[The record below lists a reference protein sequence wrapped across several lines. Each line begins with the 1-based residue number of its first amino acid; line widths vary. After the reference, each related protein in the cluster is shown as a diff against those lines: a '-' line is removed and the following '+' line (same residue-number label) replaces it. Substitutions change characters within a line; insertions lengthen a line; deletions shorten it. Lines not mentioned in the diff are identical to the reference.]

1 MRVVDEAVVPLTK
14 PNIGEEEERA
24 VLEVLRSGW
33 LVQGAKVAEFE
44 RRIAE
49 YCGARHAVATTN
61 CTTALQLAL
70 EQLSLQPGDEV
81 IFPSYT
87 FVASANAIIH
97 AGGVPVACDVE
108 IDTYNIDIASLVRA
122 ITPRTTAI
130 LPVDQFGLAADLDA
144 VNRIAASHGLRV
156 VEDAAPSLGA
166 EINGKRVGAIS
177 DVTCFSFHPRKTI
190 TSAEGGMLVT
200 DSDAVAERARLM
212 RSHAASVSDLARHGS
227 DDVIIEEYPEAGFN
241 FRMSDLHAAVG
252 LAQLDRLGWLIERR
266 RELAAEFDRRFVD
279 LRSVA
284 TPIARPGFLHTYQSY
299 AVVLTDDAPV
309 ERDEAMRQ
317 LKQRG
322 ITTRR
327 GCMAVHL
334 EPYYLRKFGRSRLP
348 VAERLEARS
357 ITLPLFPSL
366 SLDEQSRV
374 IEAVWEVLR

>member
-1 MRVVDEAVVPLTK
+1 MRVLEDVVPLTK
-14 PNIGEEEERA
+14 PSLGEEEERA
-24 VLEVLRSGW
+24 VIEVLRSGW

-49 YCGARHAVATTN
+49 YCGATHAVATTN

-70 EQLSLQPGDEV
+70 EQLALQPGDEV

-97 AGGVPVACDVE
+97 AGGTPVACDVE
-108 IDTYNIDIASLVRA
+108 LDTYNIDIASLERA
-122 ITPRTTAI
+122 LTPRTRAI

-144 VNRIAASHGLRV
+144 VNRVAEAHSLRV

-166 EINGKRVGAIS
+166 AIGS
-177 DVTCFSFHPRKTI
+177 RRLGSISEVACFSFHPRKTI
-190 TSAEGGMLVT
+190 TSAEGGMMVT
-200 DSDAVAERARLM
+200 DSDAIADRARLM

-227 DDVIIEEYPEAGFN
+227 DDVIVEEYPEAGFN

-252 LAQLDRLGWLIERR
+252 LAQLDRLDWLIERR
-266 RELAAEFDRRFVD
+266 RERAAEYDAAFADLSAVD
-279 LRSVA
+279 IPGCRE
-284 TPIARPGFLHTYQSY
+284 GFLHTYQSY
-299 AVVLTDDAPV
+299 AVVLTDAAPLD
-309 ERDEAMRQ
+309 RDDVMRQ
-317 LKQRG
+317 LKARG

-334 EPYYLRKFGRSRLP
+334 EPYFVRRFGRTSLP

-357 ITLPLFPSL
+357 ITLPLFPSMTPA
-366 SLDEQSRV
+366 EQTRV
-374 IEAVWEVLR
+374 IDAVWGVLR

>member
-1 MRVVDEAVVPLTK
+1 MRLIEDAIVPLTR

-44 RRIAE
+44 RRIAA
-49 YCGARHAVATTN
+49 YCGAKHAIATTN

-97 AGGVPVACDVE
+97 AGGTPIACDVE
-108 IDTYNIDIASLVRA
+108 IDTYNIDIASLERA
-122 ITPRTTAI
+122 ITPRTKAI

-144 VNRIAASHGLRV
+144 VNRVAAVHGLRV

-166 EINGKRVGAIS
+166 EIGGRRVGKIS
-177 DVTCFSFHPRKTI
+177 EVTCFSFHPRKTI
-190 TSAEGGMLVT
+190 TSAEGGMIVT
-200 DSDAVAERARLM
+200 DSDVIADRARLM

-252 LAQLDRLGWLIERR
+252 LAQLDRLAWLIARR
-266 RELAAEFDRRFVD
+266 RELAAEFDRRFAD
-279 LRSVA
+279 LTSITAPGFRA
-284 TPIARPGFLHTYQSY
+284 GFLHTYQSY
-299 AVVLTDDAPV
+299 AIVLTDEAPI
-309 ERDEAMRQ
+309 ERNEAMRQ
-317 LKQRG
+317 LKHRG

-327 GCMAVHL
+327 GCMAVHI
-334 EPYYLRKFGRSRLP
+334 EPYYVRKFGRVRLP
-348 VAERLEARS
+348 IAERLEARS
-357 ITLPLFPSL
+357 ITLPLFPSMTP
-366 SLDEQSRV
+366 DEQSRV
-374 IEAVWEVLR
+374 IEAVWDVLR